1 MKQLIADKRAE
12 FAFLAVLLCIAS
24 FLLLWNIDNQYLWQ
38 DEAETA
44 TVSRSILTY
53 GIPMGYDGKNYFSQ
67 VGPSAYNENYVW
79 IWVPWLPFYLLAAFF
94 KIFGINTF
102 VARMPFAL
110 FGIAAIFLTY
120 FFTKSLLKSR
130 LTASIAAFLLTVS
143 VPFLIL
149 SRQCRYYSLVIFFS
163 LLGLYGYTK
172 YIEGKKKGGIILL
185 IACILLFHCNYAYCA
200 ILLVT
205 VFIHSFLCHRYKF
218 RNVLFMCLSVI
229 VINAPWVLWF
239 AGMPILDLQGAKN
252 NNLFLEH
259 ISNYIFLNSKHLF
272 PPVLIVIL
280 LIILGFDWIKEKS
293 FPVKSFDEIKPLIL
307 LLLFIVVTIGAFSL
321 ISSLYY
327 FRYVSP
333 LIPIFCML
341 LAMIITYSMKLHAS
355 ISIGI
360 IAFII
365 IISPI
370 SDFHYEITHDYDGP
384 IEGIVKY
391 LNKNAGDD
399 DIVLME
405 YGDLPVKFYTDLRV
419 ISLRTI
425 KLFLGKNLSSAY
437 AADWIILR
445 KYWFSPEAVDLLQ
458 HMPEKKFKKI
468 VIDYPDTPFENRE
481 CPELHNFKTVQ
492 DEDRVILYH
501 KIR

>member
-1 MKQLIADKRAE
+1 
-12 FAFLAVLLCIAS
+12 
-24 FLLLWNIDNQYLWQ
+24 
-38 DEAETA
+38 
-44 TVSRSILTY
+44 
-53 GIPMGYDGKNYFSQ
+53 
-67 VGPSAYNENYVW
+67 
-79 IWVPWLPFYLLAAFF
+79 
-94 KIFGINTF
+94 
-102 VARMPFAL
+102 
-110 FGIAAIFLTY
+110 
-120 FFTKSLLKSR
+120 
-130 LTASIAAFLLTVS
+130 
-143 VPFLIL
+143 
-149 SRQCRYYSLVIFFS
+149 
-163 LLGLYGYTK
+163 
-172 YIEGKKKGGIILL
+172 
-185 IACILLFHCNYAYCA
+185 
-200 ILLVT
+200 
-205 VFIHSFLCHRYKF
+205 
-218 RNVLFMCLSVI
+218 MCLSVI

-259 ISNYIFLNSKHLF
+259 ISNYIFLISKHLF
-272 PPVLIVIL
+272 PPVLIVIT
-280 LIILGFDWIKEKS
+280 LIILGYYLIKEKS

-355 ISIGI
+355 IGIGI

-399 DIVLME
+399 DIVLTE
-405 YGDLPVKFYTDLRV
+405 YGDLPIKFYTDLRV
-419 ISLRTI
+419 ISFRTI
-425 KLFLGKNLSSAY
+425 KLFSAENLSSAY

-458 HMPEKKFKKI
+458 HMPENKFKKI

-501 KIR
+501 KIK